1 MLKHRLISTIG
12 GFACITLGGCATI
25 TQGTTQLVQINSAP
39 QGANCRLTRES
50 KLLTEVKT
58 PQSVT
63 VPRSVH
69 NVNVACRLPDGR
81 KGNGVLAT
89 TLTPMVAGNILIGGV
104 IGAGVDAA
112 SGAMNEYPNAITV
125 DMRGRN
131 APKKPTEPRKKPAPN
146 PYGARKKPIS

>member
-1 MLKHRLISTIG
+1 MPKYIFIPAFGAL
-12 GFACITLGGCATI
+12 ACILLGGCATI

-39 QGANCRLTRES
+39 QGADCRLTREGQ
-50 KLLTEVKT
+50 LLTNVKT

-69 NVNVACRLPDGR
+69 NVNVACQLPDGR
-81 KGNGVLAT
+81 KGHAVLKT

-125 DMRGRN
+125 NVCGRG
-131 APKKPTEPRKKPAPN
+131 APQTTEPRKQPAPD
-146 PYGARKKPIS
+146 PYKPRKKPVS